1 MKISRQLPDG
11 SEDWVYNT
19 AIYSASCQIVL
30 GLISLFGFIKTPTPK
45 TQILRPL
52 LVIDLLVQL
61 IEFSFYALFICY
73 KKLDTWYRYID
84 WFFSTPL
91 MLISTMAFLEYVS
104 TQDLSVSTF
113 FGAYSN
119 DVIYVTILNAG
130 MLMSGLCVELKL
142 VPFFLGLIVGWIFF
156 LSVFISIYVRIAYQ
170 SPGAICVQTFT
181 FVVWSMYG
189 VAAFFNPVQK
199 NVAYNLL
206 DVVSK
211 NFYGVLVTIY
221 LLSENT

>member
-1 MKISRQLPDG
+1 MSWKKKRRSCRKTNKKKQEMKISRQLPDG

-61 IEFSFYALFICY
+61 IEFSFYTLFICY

-91 MLISTMAFLEYVS
+91 LFIIYYC
-104 TQDLSVSTF
+104 F
-113 FGAYSN
+113 F
-119 DVIYVTILNAG
+119 
-130 MLMSGLCVELKL
+130 
-142 VPFFLGLIVGWIFF
+142 FFFHFYFQHSFF
-156 LSVFISIYVRIAYQ
+156 
-170 SPGAICVQTFT
+170 
-181 FVVWSMYG
+181 
-189 VAAFFNPVQK
+189 
-199 NVAYNLL
+199 
-206 DVVSK
+206 
-211 NFYGVLVTIY
+211 
-221 LLSENT
+221 